1 MEFGCTTDC
10 NQHFLTLNKLIKN
23 IKNIDITKC
32 NNPPG
37 LCIQPDIII
46 SSRNPRL
53 QFKSNK
59 MNITEKNTKAEIVSA
74 SCEII
79 DSQADTIHQLQERQL
94 VLWSLV
100 GVMAALLAFGA

>member
-23 IKNIDITKC
+23 IKNTYISKY
-32 NNPPG
+32 NN
-37 LCIQPDIII
+37 IQAWCRRSDTVV

-53 QFKSNK
+53 QFKSNQ

-94 VLWSLV
+94 ALWSLV
-100 GVMAALLAFGA
+100 GVMATLLAFGA

>member
-1 MEFGCTTDC
+1 
-10 NQHFLTLNKLIKN
+10 
-23 IKNIDITKC
+23 
-32 NNPPG
+32 
-37 LCIQPDIII
+37 
-46 SSRNPRL
+46 
-53 QFKSNK
+53 

-100 GVMAALLAFGA
+100 GVLATLLAFGA